1 MLKQFLIQK
10 IKEKN
15 KIMKLQAKHTSTYFY
30 VGLLILGL
38 GLGINAWLKSMKKPV
53 IEEQPENFIDTSL
66 PLKKGMQEPEVEEL
80 QKILKTKYNANLGSY
95 GDNKDGIDGIFG
107 TITENAL
114 FKAKGVKT
122 IALKDL

>member
-1 MLKQFLIQK
+1 
-10 IKEKN
+10 
-15 KIMKLQAKHTSTYFY
+15 MKLNPKHTSTYFY
-30 VGLLILGL
+30 VGILILAL
-38 GLGINAWLKSMKKPV
+38 GLGINSWLKNMKKPV
-53 IEEQPENFIDTSL
+53 INEGEESFIDTSL
-66 PLKKGMQEPEVEEL
+66 LLKKGMTQPEVEEL
-80 QKILKTKYNANLGSY
+80 QRILKTKYNANLGSY

>member
-1 MLKQFLIQK
+1 
-10 IKEKN
+10 
-15 KIMKLQAKHTSTYFY
+15 MKLKAKHTSTYFY